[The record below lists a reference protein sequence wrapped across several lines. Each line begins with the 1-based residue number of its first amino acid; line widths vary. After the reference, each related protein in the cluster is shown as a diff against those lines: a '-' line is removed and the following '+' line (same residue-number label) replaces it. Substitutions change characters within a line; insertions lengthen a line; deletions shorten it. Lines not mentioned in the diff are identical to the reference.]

1 MEPVVRI
8 DPLTFQLPVG
18 SLGST
23 GMGSGGG
30 GASAAGAVGGGV
42 QVPITATAT
51 LVVNPEGGPKVYQCR
66 FCEYSS
72 NASASVVTHERR
84 HTGEK
89 PFSCAFCP
97 YTAARKGQVRLLC
110 DPVRVLVLVL
120 ALTLYPSMG
129 LSDVQA
135 RMQRR

>member
-1 MEPVVRI
+1 M
-8 DPLTFQLPVG
+8 
-18 SLGST
+18 
-23 GMGSGGG
+23 
-30 GASAAGAVGGGV
+30 

-97 YTAARKGQVRLLC
+97 YTAARKGQVGLLC

-120 ALTLYPSMG
+120 AFTLYPSTSMPIPLLAL
-129 LSDVQA
+129 LSSTLPPPPST
-135 RMQRR
+135 R